1 MLPLH
6 DNVPT
11 RGFPVVTV
19 GLITANAAV
28 WFWEFSGTSVEV
40 DLFRYGFYPCKVA
53 GPCYLPG
60 LPGLHAA
67 ELPWWQSVFTS
78 MFMHASLAH
87 ILGNI
92 LFLWI
97 FGNNVEDALGR
108 ARFLLWYLA
117 AGVVAASLQTFV
129 TLWFGTAADASIPNI
144 GASGAISGV
153 LGAYVVLL
161 PRAKVLTLVGWF
173 PLQLPALLYIGF
185 WFALQLWAGSSSVVN
200 PQSGGGVAFFAHVGG
215 FLFGVVTVRLVASG
229 RPYAPSTDAR
239 P

>member
-1 MLPLH
+1 
-6 DNVPT
+6 
-11 RGFPVVTV
+11 
-19 GLITANAAV
+19 
-28 WFWEFSGTSVEV
+28 
-40 DLFRYGFYPCKVA
+40 
-53 GPCYLPG
+53 
-60 LPGLHAA
+60 
-67 ELPWWQSVFTS
+67 

-215 FLFGVVTVRLVASG
+215 FLFGVVTVRLVAQ
-229 RPYAPSTDAR
+229 RPPLR
-239 P
+239 PVY